1 MEETDYLEWL
11 ESAKKDL
18 GRARRAYADRDYPE
32 AVLKLQMA
40 EEKVSKSLILG
51 LRFLPEKDEPAV
63 AMRDV
68 LGKDFGKLNLRYFG
82 HNWHEKYFRIG
93 TQLKL
98 REARI
103 AGEDVDTVVT
113 KIEELHKLFSENPN
127 PSKRDLI
134 GWLEVGKLTF
144 SFYRSRK
151 ARGRFKNETEVHR
164 FLGSFVCLYN
174 LQLLAFLNSYL
185 WRHHTLAAYPGN
197 AKRGSHFKY
206 DESMPLV
213 AAFEDLVI
221 YLNNIVVIALESLP
235 DFGAFI
241 NQGKHDR
248 LVPTRWA
255 NSRDASKM
263 ANPTP

>member
-1 MEETDYLEWL
+1 MEETSYLEWL

-18 GRARRAYADRDYPE
+18 ARARRAYADSDYPE
-32 AVLKLQMA
+32 AILKLQMA
-40 EEKVSKSLILG
+40 EEKVAKSLILG
-51 LRFLPEKDEPAV
+51 LRFLPEKDQPAI
-63 AMRDV
+63 AMREV

-103 AGEDVDTVVT
+103 AGEEVDTLVT

-134 GWLEVGKLTF
+134 GWIEVGKLTF

-151 ARGRFKNETEVHR
+151 VRGKFKNETEIHR
-164 FLGSFVCLYN
+164 SLGSFVCLYN
-174 LQLLAFLNSYL
+174 LQLLAVLNSYL

-197 AKRGSHFKY
+197 TERRNRFTY
-206 DESMPLV
+206 DESMPFVVL
-213 AAFEDLVI
+213 FEDLVI
-221 YLNNIVVIALESLP
+221 YMNNIIVIALESLP

-241 NQGKHDR
+241 DQGKQ
-248 LVPTRWA
+248 A
-255 NSRDASKM
+255 
-263 ANPTP
+263 